1 MEVIGYSVPEDIMWW
16 LAQSS
21 MLLSLTLLCSV
32 LIRLSFGFSADAV
45 QQDAIH
51 EKGRCSIRGQCGKTG
66 FFGKELPCPDNG
78 RAEEPANETRRKLVG
93 ICGEKWS
100 EGAICCD
107 DDQVNAQWC
116 V

>member
-1 MEVIGYSVPEDIMWW
+1 MWW
-16 LAQSS
+16 LARSS
-21 MLLSLTLLCSV
+21 TLLSLALLWIV
-32 LIRLSFGFSADAV
+32 LVPSIFGLSLDAI

-78 RAEEPANETRRKLVG
+78 PAEEPTEETRKKLVST
-93 ICGEKWS
+93 CGDKWS
-100 EGAICCD
+100 VGAICCD
-107 DDQVNAQWC
+107 DDQVNAQRC